1 MSMTSHALAESP
13 LIARGAATGGAF
25 VSGAVAPETTD
36 APRRR
41 LRVVE
46 APAPRRRPK
55 LLYGV
60 VAVLGAFLIAG
71 AQMALS
77 IMTTQGSY
85 ELAALSAQ
93 QRDLTYQQQIL
104 YDEVA
109 GLSSPQY
116 LAANAAALGMV
127 IDESPSYL
135 RLSDGAILGTS
146 EAAVGRS
153 SIDAIGRG
161 SVPNALISD
170 TPLVTVEGATIGG
183 LPTEVEEAPVDG
195 GVGNTPPP
203 LTDGLPI
210 PSTH

>member
-1 MSMTSHALAESP
+1 MSTATTALRTP
-13 LIARGAATGGAF
+13 
-25 VSGAVAPETTD
+25 AVRPPQPAAPE
-36 APRRR
+36 RR
-41 LRVVE
+41 LRAVD
-46 APAPRRRPK
+46 APARRRRPK

-85 ELAALSAQ
+85 ELSSLSSQ
-93 QRDLTYQQQIL
+93 QRDLTYQKQIL

-109 GLSSPQY
+109 GLGSPQY

-135 RLSDGAILGTS
+135 RLSDGALLGAGEVS
-146 EAAVGRS
+146 YGGS
-153 SIDAIGRG
+153 SVDAIGR
-161 SVPNALISD
+161 SVVPNALIAD
-170 TPLVTVEGATIGG
+170 TPLVTAPEATIKGK
-183 LPTEVEEAPVDG
+183 PVAPVAAVEDS
-195 GVGNTPPP
+195 GVANTPPP
-203 LTDGLPI
+203 ITDGLPT

>member
-1 MSMTSHALAESP
+1 MSTASHAFTSP
-13 LIARGAATGGAF
+13 
-25 VSGAVAPETTD
+25 AVPGTTAPERAD

-41 LRVVE
+41 LRLVE
-46 APAPRRRPK
+46 TPARRRRPR

-77 IMTTQGSY
+77 IMTTQGTY
-85 ELAALSAQ
+85 EIAALASQ
-93 QRDLTYQQQIL
+93 QRDLTYQKQIL
-104 YDEVA
+104 YDDVA

-135 RLSDGAILGTS
+135 RLSDGALLGAS
-146 EAAVGRS
+146 EVALGS
-153 SIDAIGRG
+153 SSVDAIGRG
-161 SVPNALISD
+161 AVPNALLSD
-170 TPLVTVEGATIGG
+170 TPLVTVPGATLDGV
-183 LPTEVEEAPVDG
+183 PVTTPEAPVDG
-195 GVGNTPPP
+195 GVSNTPPP
-203 LTDGLPI
+203 VTDGLPT